1 MYALAHACFDAP
13 FVAGMQVKVK
23 PLASVKG
30 SDRALYKLVDLAEI
44 TNPGTSPPVP
54 STSFDQHHLNT

>member
-1 MYALAHACFDAP
+1 MYAPAFVTALTATL
-13 FVAGMQVKVK
+13 FVAVTQVKVK

-44 TNPGTSPPVP
+44 TNPGTSCPLPHP
-54 STSFDQHHLNT
+54 FLI